1 MVTANDGKGRYV
13 PPYLHVRADVR
24 AALERG
30 EPVVALEST
39 LIAHGLPR
47 PENLLLAREVEAI
60 VRREG
65 AIPATIGV
73 IDGAAVIG
81 LDAAQLERIAISPDI
96 PKLSA
101 RDLPLALA
109 MGRDGATT
117 VAGTAFLAARA
128 GIRVLATGG
137 LGGVHRGARESWDE
151 SSDLATLS
159 RTPITVVC
167 AGVKSILDV
176 GATLERLETLNVAV
190 VGFRTRRFPGFYLA
204 DSGYALDWQVESED
218 EVAAIMA
225 AQEALR
231 LDQGRTTTADP
242 SVIRPWSNALG
253 GALGALVVANPLP
266 VDEQLDPALHDR
278 ALAEGLAEV
287 ERRGIRGKAV
297 TPFLLDHFRAA
308 TGGESVRVNQ
318 QIIRHNARLA
328 ARIAC
333 AWSRRLQSAGP
344 HPRRGG

>member
-1 MVTANDGKGRYV
+1 MVTENDGEGRHV

-60 VRREG
+60 VHGEG
-65 AIPATIGV
+65 ATPATIGV
-73 IDGAAVIG
+73 IGGTAVIG
-81 LDAAQLERIAISPDI
+81 LDAAQLERMATSPEI
-96 PKLSA
+96 PKLSV
-101 RDLPLALA
+101 RDLPVALA

-117 VAGTAFLAARA
+117 VAGTAALAAGA

-151 SSDLATLS
+151 SSDLTTLS

-167 AGVKSILDV
+167 AGVKSILDA

-190 VGFRTRRFPGFYLA
+190 VGFRTQRFPGFYLA
-204 DSGYALDWQVESED
+204 DSGCTLDWQVESED
-218 EVAAIMA
+218 EIAAIMA

-231 LDQGRTTTADP
+231 LDEGRRTKDGSA
-242 SVIRPWSNALG
+242 SVRHPPCFVLG
-253 GALGALVVANPLP
+253 GAAGALVVANPIP
-266 VDEQLDPALHDR
+266 VEEQLDPALHDR

-297 TPFLLDHFRAA
+297 TPFLLDYFRAA

-333 AWSRRLQSAGP
+333 AWSRRLQSASP
-344 HPRRGG
+344 PPA